1 MAAKY
6 SSMSPYNYC
15 GGNSANLVDPQGSDI
30 YRYDKNSGVISFYQ
44 KTNDP
49 FDQIGQFK
57 YNKKTGEYVL
67 RTNHKGQVKSLI
79 GNIEKG
85 ILYDGINFK
94 ENDNVISVEGDG
106 EPSVQGVESFVIDL
120 SELVGLEISGY
131 EYSMKGG
138 KEISHFHIGRFQNSR
153 DKPSRWNT
161 AQKASSTFD
170 PRVAGG
176 MPNEVIFHV
185 DFHTHLSRFADSD
198 RLQPSG
204 RGDLQHKRN
213 QQYIVLNALSY

>member
-1 MAAKY
+1 
-6 SSMSPYNYC
+6 MSPYNYC
-15 GGNSANLVDPQGSDI
+15 GGNPANLVDPQGSDI

-44 KTNDP
+44 KTNDS

-106 EPSVQGVESFVIDL
+106 EPSVQGVESFVIEL

-138 KEISHFHIGRFQNSR
+138 KEISHFYIGRFQNSR

-170 PRVAGG
+170 PS
-176 MPNEVIFHV
+176 
-185 DFHTHLSRFADSD
+185 THLSRFADSD

-204 RGDLQHKRN
+204 RSNGRGDLQHKRN
-213 QQYIVLNALSY
+213 QQIHGINRFIILAKGYPPIEY